1 MLSLFLLLLLSSL
14 YLICVVIV
22 VIVVVVSII
31 IELVDLLSMCEC
43 GVGDFLSLY
52 EKVEEVFDNYFSVL
66 KK

>member
-1 MLSLFLLLLLSSL
+1 MSLCLLLLLSSL

-22 VIVVVVSII
+22 VVVVSII

-66 KK
+66 KN